1 MKLRSI
7 LLLGVAALAGGCATQ
22 KLERIATVQS
32 RAEALYAYGG
42 VATFP
47 VSSELVE
54 VSVYAPV
61 HHQRDYPIEREKVKP
76 VINKRPTKP
85 AIGEQ
90 AAKAAV
96 VEHPTAPATAN
107 PGVAEQ
113 PAKPTISEQPD
124 KAAASEPSTTTASE
138 PTGKPAV
145 SEPSHSAEA
154 DTREQ
159 VASTGAQEP
168 AAQTPATHLES
179 AEPAEVRKQ
188 TVVTSEQPTTQI
200 EKPQAADVRQQTAVA
215 DTRVSEQ
222 QPTLHKRIRKDHV
235 GVAEKFDFT
244 IEFQN
249 TTPVDLASVQLT
261 DPIDP
266 RLKLFPDQITV
277 TPNVEH
283 HVSVG
288 NGQVV
293 VRFAKEIKRGKRVRV
308 TIPVMFPVTS
318 AAAAQ

>member
-7 LLLGVAALAGGCATQ
+7 FLLGVAALAGGCATPNV
-22 KLERIATVQS
+22 ERIATVQS

-61 HHQRDYPIEREKVKP
+61 HHQREYPIEREKVKP
-76 VINKRPTKP
+76 VINKRPTQP
-85 AIGEQ
+85 AIS
-90 AAKAAV
+90 
-96 VEHPTAPATAN
+96 
-107 PGVAEQ
+107 EQ
-113 PAKPTISEQPD
+113 PAKPPVAEQATAPASS
-124 KAAASEPSTTTASE
+124 KAAASEQSTPPAASQTTS
-138 PTGKPAV
+138 KPAV
-145 SEPSHSAEA
+145 SEPSHSADS
-154 DTREQ
+154 DTQKQAAPVR
-159 VASTGAQEP
+159 AQQS
-168 AAQTPATHLES
+168 AAQAEGTHLES
-179 AEPAEVRKQ
+179 VEPAQKETVAAIQQPPAEV
-188 TVVTSEQPTTQI
+188 
-200 EKPQAADVRQQTAVA
+200 EKPQAADIRQQTSAA
-215 DTRVSEQ
+215 DTRVSEH
-222 QPTLHKRIRKDHV
+222 QPTLHKKIRRDHV
-235 GVAEKFDFT
+235 GVAEKFQFT

-277 TPNVEH
+277 KPNYEH